1 MSHTARLFVSS
12 ANIILQETESGRAG
26 LKSDLSLICSACDE
40 STSLQTSANITKR
53 GKSFDVNKRAVFHS
67 LESGTGYEGLS
78 SFCGIMN
85 MPCMSTSSYYKQVD
99 SILGIVEDYTQEELI
114 SAGQRLRNIILDENP
129 ELDINDTLD
138 AAVSF
143 DGTWAK
149 RGFTSLTG
157 VVFAISVDGGEVL
170 DYAVL
175 SKACQ
180 KCARKESQCEGDDE
194 SFQEWSPQRSR
205 M

>member
-12 ANIILQETESGRAG
+12 ANILQETESGQAG

-78 SFCGIMN
+78 SFYGIMN

-99 SILGIVEDYTQEELI
+99 SILGIVEDYTHEELI

-129 ELDINDTLD
+129 ELDLNETLD
-138 AAVSF
+138 AASF

-157 VVFAISVDGGEVL
+157 VVFAISVDSGEVL
-170 DYAVL
+170 DY
-175 SKACQ
+175 ACQ